1 MNAASGIYR
10 ITNTVNGKV
19 YIGSS
24 KDMAARCRNHRWALN
39 AGTHGNSHLQAAWNK
54 YGPESFEFGVFLE
67 CSDES
72 LLSEEQGAIS
82 TCRSFDRN
90 AGYNMKTAVRVE
102 MREETKKKIG
112 DIQRGKS
119 KPPFSDEHCRN
130 ISKAARARSLSTFL
144 RGIEHPRH
152 GVKITEDQRKKL
164 SIAHEGIWSRAKHPM
179 LGKHQSADTKRKM
192 SEAKK
197 GKPWTE
203 ARRTAQ
209 IKRKEVLV

>member
-102 MREETKKKIG
+102 MREETKRRLATYKG
-112 DIQRGKS
+112 VS
-119 KPPFSDEHCRN
+119 RN
-130 ISKAARARSLSTFL
+130 RLSAT
-144 RGIEHPRH
+144 
-152 GVKITEDQRKKL
+152 
-164 SIAHEGIWSRAKHPM
+164 SIAET
-179 LGKHQSADTKRKM
+179 L
-192 SEAKK
+192 
-197 GKPWTE
+197 
-203 ARRTAQ
+203 ARLQ
-209 IKRKEVLV
+209 ELEVCQHSFAA